1 MVDSPIRSQMHKVLI
16 VDDEPS
22 FQKLMKTQLEYKN
35 YDVVNCL
42 KSEEAVKLIEENSP
56 HLVLM
61 DIMMPKMDGFSLIK
75 RIRELE
81 LHYFLPI
88 VVVTARDNAQELAHA
103 MDLGA
108 DDYITKPFEFEEL
121 LARIKNMLRI
131 KKLQD
136 SLLNKTEE
144 INQANLKI
152 NHLNEVL
159 SQTNKELKKKVYDLH
174 NIFEISFKVMGHT
187 EKDKLINTAL
197 LNALG
202 IFTARSVMLML
213 LESDDRKNFV
223 VKESRGFLGEKVDE
237 FTIPRDD
244 KLVKY
249 LEFIKKPLILK
260 DVSYEFENVMPTL
273 EEFEIKA
280 LAPLFQ
286 EEDLIGILCL
296 GPSVSR
302 QDYQLDILEILG
314 ILTNMLSVALH
325 NSQSFE
331 QIKALSYTDEMTGL
345 HNYRFFIM
353 RLKEEIA
360 RAKRNDSP
368 LALLILDVDFFKN
381 YNDALG
387 HPAGDEI
394 LRQLSDILKAIVR
407 DNDIVARYGGEE
419 FAMILPSTD
428 KKGAG
433 ILANRLR
440 KKIEKYKF
448 PHQEIQPNGTLTIS
462 IGIALY
468 PENAIDRDDV
478 VVAADR
484 ALYYAKERGRNRVV
498 HFEEIKA

>member
-1 MVDSPIRSQMHKVLI
+1 MVDSPILNHMHKVLI

-22 FQKLMKTQLEYKN
+22 FQKLMKTQLEDKN

-302 QDYQLDILEILG
+302 QDYSLISWKYWEFLPICYQLHSIIPRVS
-314 ILTNMLSVALH
+314 NKS
-325 NSQSFE
+325 
-331 QIKALSYTDEMTGL
+331 K
-345 HNYRFFIM
+345 RF
-353 RLKEEIA
+353 
-360 RAKRNDSP
+360 
-368 LALLILDVDFFKN
+368 
-381 YNDALG
+381 
-387 HPAGDEI
+387 H
-394 LRQLSDILKAIVR
+394 
-407 DNDIVARYGGEE
+407 
-419 FAMILPSTD
+419 
-428 KKGAG
+428 
-433 ILANRLR
+433 
-440 KKIEKYKF
+440 
-448 PHQEIQPNGTLTIS
+448 IQT
-462 IGIALY
+462 
-468 PENAIDRDDV
+468 R
-478 VVAADR
+478 
-484 ALYYAKERGRNRVV
+484 
-498 HFEEIKA
+498 